1 MAGLPFLVREV
12 ERSIPGWSDLRD
24 WNRPRM
30 RFDGVVPLHV
40 TTILS
45 LFFINLVIL
54 LKWRI
59 LYTKNLP
66 IKKLFFKVSRLEQS
80 SG

>member
-30 RFDGVVPLHV
+30 RVDGVVPLHV

>member
-1 MAGLPFLVREV
+1 VAGLPFLVREV

-24 WNRPRM
+24 WNRPRK
-30 RFDGVVPLHV
+30 RVDGVVPLHV

-45 LFFINLVIL
+45 FFFLNVVIL
-54 LKWRI
+54 LKCKI
-59 LYTKNLP
+59 LYAKNLP
-66 IKKLFFKVSRLEQS
+66 TKKLFFKVGRLEQS

>member
-30 RFDGVVPLHV
+30 RVDGVVPLHV

-54 LKWRI
+54 LKCDFLMI
-59 LYTKNLP
+59 DFLMIDCFND
-66 IKKLFFKVSRLEQS
+66 
-80 SG
+80 

>member
-12 ERSIPGWSDLRD
+12 ERSIPGWSAVRD
-24 WNRPRM
+24 WVLSSYE
-30 RFDGVVPLHV
+30 GKLYVPLHV

-45 LFFINLVIL
+45 LFDINLVIL
-54 LKWRI
+54 LKWKI

-66 IKKLFFKVSRLEQS
+66 IKKLFFKVGRLEQS